1 MRSEGAMFW
10 RNLNLEFLKTVYF
23 YEYLVEKSIP
33 FKTFKWE
40 SGDGIIT

>member
-23 YEYLVEKSIP
+23 YLVEKSIP